1 MFATVIGISGV
12 ILIIL
17 LAQYARIQR
26 EVRRVQRARQHE
38 AAIKEFEE
46 LCKVSPYNSDK
57 HRVVKEVRHVLHD
70 LAKEHFR
77 AIFAHEIPRA
87 ELARK
92 KRLRIHELA
101 AYFHI
106 DVRNMPDKQKTGS
119 PVADQAR
126 TARFA

>member
-1 MFATVIGISGV
+1 MFAAIIGISGV

-17 LAQYARIQR
+17 LVQYVRIQM
-26 EVRRVQRARQHE
+26 EVKRVQRARQHK

-46 LCKVSPYNSDK
+46 LCSISPYNGDK
-57 HRVVKEVRHVLHD
+57 HQVVKEVRHALHD
-70 LAKEHFR
+70 LAREYFR
-77 AIFAHEIPRA
+77 ACFAHDIPRA

-101 AYFHI
+101 DYFHI
-106 DVRNMPDKQKTGS
+106 DVRNVPDKQKTGGTT
-119 PVADQAR
+119 ADYAR